1 MKKPLVCSGRGSRQ
15 PVRSRT
21 QIEPPKREL
30 GGERLVRPCL
40 PGAKGSKFRPE
51 FLQREGGLATSVLA
65 DRERLVGLLVPIDD
79 RHRDFLP
86 LAIPYSLAAGVA
98 RAVDL
103 VPEPLQLGREL
114 PGRV

>member
-51 FLQREGGLATSVLA
+51 FLERKGGLPTSVLA
-65 DRERLVGLLVPIDD
+65 DRERLVRFLV
-79 RHRDFLP
+79 
-86 LAIPYSLAAGVA
+86 
-98 RAVDL
+98 AVDDHEGDL
-103 VPEPLQLGREL
+103 LHLGVPDAL
-114 PGRV
+114 PDRVVR